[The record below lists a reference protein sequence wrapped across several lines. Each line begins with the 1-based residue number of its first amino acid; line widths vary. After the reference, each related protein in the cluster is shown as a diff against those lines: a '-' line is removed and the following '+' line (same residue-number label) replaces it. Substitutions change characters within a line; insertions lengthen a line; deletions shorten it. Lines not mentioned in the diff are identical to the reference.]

1 MRNRH
6 VDDALAGGLLV
17 AVPLSLWGVT
27 GLPTIGATVSTPHLV
42 GIAVIAAWL
51 AWGWC
56 AIGVIVDVIHRVRSD
71 DVSITA
77 SSGTLS
83 RLGARLASLVLAIA
97 SLLAVLPTGPASS
110 AAPSIVSTPS
120 VKAGPSAAV
129 VASPPT
135 SATPTRW
142 TVRSGDCLW
151 SIAEQTEGD
160 GEAWTLLAAANL
172 GHVMSD
178 GRLFTDPSLIYPG
191 WVLEIPAAMRSTP
204 ATPDPSTTTSP
215 TPPSSAAPLSEVPPA
230 PHGVRQSPPTTT
242 PSDFGASAVLAGSL
256 LGVGAVFVGLLRRR
270 RARLDRRHGIDEEL
284 VDLDALLEQSRVL
297 PALSLTE
304 SAVMLAAEDEVVTA
318 PGLLS
323 VGGDGARFHVA
334 GAQVWHA
341 EPHELVDRPSGS
353 TPPLMAIV
361 PLGDLD
367 GASWSL
373 VVPAGSLAT
382 IGGERADALV
392 TMALDIQSEL
402 AWGRGLHIAHDR
414 EELAEL
420 VSCHDGLLLSSDP
433 LLRNDRLAVITT
445 GETNCQVRVDDEGI
459 ELVDLDLRIL
469 MARPNPI
476 LSQLLE
482 EHPTPPEAVSPT
494 LAEDPPNRFPITNE
508 SPLVRMLAVEPRI
521 DGLASP
527 IDPKRSRR
535 AVEVVGYI
543 VLHDPD
549 PITGDRIRTRV
560 LGSSSQDAASK
571 TLFNVTSAARRGLGL
586 TPDGDPILPI
596 ADRTGCYRAGLV
608 LSSDVAELHAH
619 IQCARRASDPDG
631 QMAHLRAA
639 LELIEGEPL
648 GAVLTGWDWFTVEG
662 HRARLETAIEDA
674 TVWLID
680 LALDAGLVDLAQL
693 ALDRARPALPLSE
706 AVAAAAREV
715 AAAQGSR
722 VALRKRFEEL
732 GSLLDELD
740 PGSWPVT
747 AHERRF
753 SELSNGLRAQA
764 SQASLAA
771 MVAAPRS
778 TSPSAPAA
786 L

>member
-1 MRNRH
+1 
-6 VDDALAGGLLV
+6 
-17 AVPLSLWGVT
+17 
-27 GLPTIGATVSTPHLV
+27 
-42 GIAVIAAWL
+42 
-51 AWGWC
+51 
-56 AIGVIVDVIHRVRSD
+56 
-71 DVSITA
+71 
-77 SSGTLS
+77 
-83 RLGARLASLVLAIA
+83 
-97 SLLAVLPTGPASS
+97 
-110 AAPSIVSTPS
+110 
-120 VKAGPSAAV
+120 
-129 VASPPT
+129 
-135 SATPTRW
+135 
-142 TVRSGDCLW
+142 
-151 SIAEQTEGD
+151 
-160 GEAWTLLAAANL
+160 
-172 GHVMSD
+172 
-178 GRLFTDPSLIYPG
+178 
-191 WVLEIPAAMRSTP
+191 
-204 ATPDPSTTTSP
+204 
-215 TPPSSAAPLSEVPPA
+215 
-230 PHGVRQSPPTTT
+230 
-242 PSDFGASAVLAGSL
+242 
-256 LGVGAVFVGLLRRR
+256 
-270 RARLDRRHGIDEEL
+270 
-284 VDLDALLEQSRVL
+284 
-297 PALSLTE
+297 
-304 SAVMLAAEDEVVTA
+304 
-318 PGLLS
+318 
-323 VGGDGARFHVA
+323 
-334 GAQVWHA
+334 
-341 EPHELVDRPSGS
+341 
-353 TPPLMAIV
+353 MAIV

-535 AVEVVGYI
+535 AVEVVAYI

-706 AVAAAAREV
+706 AVAAAAMEV
-715 AAAQGSR
+715 AAAQGSM